1 MTFHRSRLSNER
13 STGALPAQPIRR
25 RIIAYARRHFF
36 THGFRIITMDDL
48 ATELGMSKKT
58 LFIHFSSKIALLRAV
73 LLDKFDDLNADLDRT
88 TSRDVSDFPS
98 SLLELLSCLQRHMEE
113 IQPPF
118 LRDMRRENPDVF
130 ALIETKRRELILQ
143 YFGKVVDQGQKAG
156 LIRKGVP
163 ANLVIEILLGAV
175 QAIMNPQKIKEIGL
189 TLDAGYITII
199 RVVLEGVMTE
209 KGRSK
214 LPRYR
219 GRRTLSGDS

>member
-1 MTFHRSRLSNER
+1 
-13 STGALPAQPIRR
+13 
-25 RIIAYARRHFF
+25 
-36 THGFRIITMDDL
+36 
-48 ATELGMSKKT
+48 MSKKT
-58 LFIHFSSKIALLRAV
+58 LYIHFSSKIALLRAV